1 MIFSDISVYVVE
13 QEEGVLAEGLKK
25 MTVEK

>member
-1 MIFSDISVYVVE
+1 MISSDISVYVVE
-13 QEEGVLAEGLKK
+13 REEGVLAEGLKK